1 MAISTINTFLMVKK
15 ADGKSGY
22 EKLIDIKDFP
32 DMGGTPE
39 SIDVTTLSD
48 GVQKNIP
55 GIQKMDILEF
65 TANYTKEDFQK
76 LRAMRNQVDKEFAVV
91 FGAAS
96 NGDPDGHNG
105 IFKFKGQLDCA
116 LKGSKT
122 NEAVEMTVSIAAST
136 APEMATSL

>member
-15 ADGKSGY
+15 NDGKGSF

-48 GVQKNIP
+48 SVQKNIP

-76 LRAMRNQVDKEFAVV
+76 LRAMRNKVNQEFAVV
-91 FGAAS
+91 FGATD
-96 NGDPDGHNG
+96 GGEPDGHNG
-105 IFKFKGQLDCA
+105 IFKFKGQLDVA

-122 NEAVEMTVSIAAST
+122 NEAVEMNVSIAAST
-136 APEMATSL
+136 APEMTSML